1 MGELPPPG
9 SGAQPGDY
17 PGTGAPTNSLAVV
30 SLVVSVLSFLANVIP
45 IVGGA
50 ALSII
55 AIVTGFMAR
64 GQIRQTREQ
73 GIWMANLGI
82 IIGFV
87 HLALGFIVLVL
98 LVIAIAVVGVTV
110 WGVTV
115 HIGASPTPAPSG

>member
-1 MGELPPPG
+1 
-9 SGAQPGDY
+9 
-17 PGTGAPTNSLAVV
+17 
-30 SLVVSVLSFLANVIP
+30 
-45 IVGGA
+45 
-50 ALSII
+50 
-55 AIVTGFMAR
+55 
-64 GQIRQTREQ
+64 
-73 GIWMANLGI
+73 MANLGI

>member
-1 MGELPPPG
+1 MSELPPPG
-9 SGAQPGDY
+9 SRLQPGDY
-17 PGTGAPTNSLAVV
+17 SGSRAPTNSLAIV

-45 IVGGA
+45 IIGGA

-64 GQIRQTREQ
+64 GQIRRSGEQ

-87 HLALGFIVLVL
+87 HLALGFIFLVL
-98 LVIAIAVVGVTV
+98 LLTAISVVGVTV
-110 WGVTV
+110 WGITV
-115 HIGASPTPAPSG
+115 HSGASPTPVPSG